1 MVFGRRISPEVAA
14 QFADDRELA
23 AHYPDRIAAVERAE
37 GALREAQAERRDAS
51 EVRGLH
57 GELEKALSEAITA
70 AEAAERAAMGTRAYG
85 STRAAEIFRRKAK
98 AKPSVRPYS
107 DELDRLRTARE
118 AHKLSFRALTRV

>member
-23 AHYPDRIAAVERAE
+23 ANYPDRIAAVGRAE

-51 EVRGLH
+51 EVRVLH
-57 GELEKALSEAITA
+57 GELEAALSEAIAA
-70 AEAAERAAMGTRAYG
+70 AEAAERVAMGTRAYG

>member
-14 QFADDRELA
+14 QLADDQELA
-23 AHYPDRIAAVERAE
+23 ANYPDRIAAVERVE

-51 EVRGLH
+51 EVRVLH
-57 GELEKALSEAITA
+57 GELEAALREAITA
-70 AEAAERAAMGTRAYG
+70 AEAAERVAMGTRAYG

-98 AKPSVRPYS
+98 AKASVRPYS